1 MLIYERDLALSPE
14 IGANEADEIVT
25 RIQSIPV

>member
-14 IGANEADEIVT
+14 IGAGKADEIVT
-25 RIQSIPV
+25 RLQALPV

>member
-14 IGANEADEIVT
+14 IGAGEAREIVE
-25 RIQSIPV
+25 RLQALPV